1 MVSKYL
7 FLSESNRETYSASVV
22 NPKWVN
28 LSPLSESSRE
38 CYLKVINCKV
48 IFNTSPSK
56 DSLVVKAKIPASNY
70 YSSDN
75 TDVVV
80 AFLHADDTKIFT
92 IEHNNEI
99 SLLANDGSLKNVEFV
114 LEDNTGQV
122 VVLDNVSDSMEVM
135 FKLDYVDQ
143 DAMTN
148 QYIGEMPKHL

>member
-1 MVSKYL
+1 MPSKYL
-7 FLSESNRETYSASVV
+7 FLSESNRETSGATDV

-28 LSPLSESSRE
+28 LHSLSESSRE

-48 IFNTSPSK
+48 VFNTNSTHS
-56 DSLVVKAKIPASNY
+56 SLVVKARIPASNY

-80 AFLHADDTKIFT
+80 AFLHQDDNKIFT

-99 SLLANDGSLKNVEFV
+99 SLLSNDGSLKNVEFV
-114 LEDNTGQV
+114 LEDNNGSV
-122 VVLDNVSDSMEVM
+122 ILLDVADSMEVM

-143 DAMTN
+143 QELTN
-148 QYIGEMPKHL
+148 QYISQTPMRL